1 MVSKKLAIW
10 LLCLVSGLSWAQTS
24 NTAIESASGRI
35 EVLGQNFTSPLPIS
49 AGQARIV
56 VYSLDD
62 LRLNG
67 ATSIFVN
74 GTYHASLIKGAY
86 SDLCYSPGGVELGAR
101 QMQVGQR
108 PKDQPDTIT
117 AMPLRGGQTH
127 YLRVREQGGRPLL
140 EPVAAAQA
148 ERELPSKRLQL
159 HTISR
164 VAQECIISNEPVRA
178 EPMQA
183 EPVRHTLPSD
193 TLFAFARSDRAGMTA
208 AGLGA
213 IDQLLARLRND
224 YSRIDRLHIIGHAD
238 PLGDAAI
245 NERLAI
251 ERANTVRQYIDSTS
265 QLRVPLS
272 AEGRSSREPVVTHC
286 PRIDTP
292 QARACHQPNRRVVVE
307 VTGIR
312 R

>member
-1 MVSKKLAIW
+1 MISKKLAIW
-10 LLCLVSGLSWAQTS
+10 LLSMVACLSWAQTS
-24 NTAIESASGRI
+24 NTAIESSSGRI
-35 EVLGQNFTSPLPIS
+35 EVLGQSYAS
-49 AGQARIV
+49 APAVSARQSRVV

-62 LRLNG
+62 LRLQG

-86 SDLCYSPGGVELGAR
+86 SDLCYSPGNVELGAR

-164 VAQECIISNEPVRA
+164 VAQECITSNEPMPA
-178 EPMQA
+178 AA
-183 EPVRHTLPSD
+183 EPVRHTLPAD
-193 TLFAFARSDRAGMTA
+193 TLFAFARSDRAAMTS

-213 IDQLLARLRND
+213 IDQILSKLRND
-224 YSRIDRLHIIGHAD
+224 YSRIDRLHIVGHAD
-238 PLGDAAI
+238 PLGDYAI

-251 ERANTVRQYIDSTS
+251 ERANTVRQYIDSTG
-265 QLRVPLS
+265 QLRAPIS
-272 AEGRSSREPVVTHC
+272 AEGRGSREPVVTHC
-286 PRIDTP
+286 GRIDTP
-292 QARACHQPNRRVVVE
+292 QARVCNQPNRRVVIE
-307 VTGIR
+307 VMGVR